1 MKILVHGAGGHMG
14 QVVCRMAESGKC
26 GARLMAQVSPEFS
39 SNPANDVYTTLN
51 EFEDNVD
58 VVGDFSNHNSTPAL
72 LDYCIARKFPVVIAT
87 TGQTEAEKEM
97 IKEAAKQIPVFF
109 SANMSVGIAVLANIA
124 RKAAKVF
131 PDADIEIIERH
142 HNRKMD
148 VPSGTALLLADAIH
162 EARTDAEFV
171 IGRHE
176 NGRRRHQ
183 EIGIHSL
190 RLGNEVGTHEIIITN
205 GNETITLKHEAESR
219 ELFAEGALKAAAFLC
234 GKEPGLY
241 TMKDLLA

>member
-1 MKILVHGAGGHMG
+1 
-14 QVVCRMAESGKC
+14 
-26 GARLMAQVSPEFS
+26 
-39 SNPANDVYTTLN
+39 
-51 EFEDNVD
+51 
-58 VVGDFSNHNSTPAL
+58 
-72 LDYCIARKFPVVIAT
+72 
-87 TGQTEAEKEM
+87 
-97 IKEAAKQIPVFF
+97 
-109 SANMSVGIAVLANIA
+109 
-124 RKAAKVF
+124 
-131 PDADIEIIERH
+131 
-142 HNRKMD
+142 MD

>member
-58 VVGDFSNHNSTPAL
+58 VVVDFSNHNATPAL

-124 RKAAKVF
+124 RKAAKV
-131 PDADIEIIERH
+131 
-142 HNRKMD
+142 
-148 VPSGTALLLADAIH
+148 
-162 EARTDAEFV
+162 
-171 IGRHE
+171 

>member
-51 EFEDNVD
+51 EFEDDVD
-58 VVGDFSNHNSTPAL
+58 VVVDFSNHNSTPAL

-131 PDADIEIIERH
+131 PDADIEIIE
-142 HNRKMD
+142 
-148 VPSGTALLLADAIH
+148 
-162 EARTDAEFV
+162 
-171 IGRHE
+171 
-176 NGRRRHQ
+176 
-183 EIGIHSL
+183 
-190 RLGNEVGTHEIIITN
+190 
-205 GNETITLKHEAESR
+205 
-219 ELFAEGALKAAAFLC
+219 
-234 GKEPGLY
+234 
-241 TMKDLLA
+241 

>member
-14 QVVCRMAESGKC
+14 QVVCRMAEEGRY

-39 SNPANDVYTTLN
+39 TNPINDVYSNLDA
-51 EFEDNVD
+51 FEETVD
-58 VVGDFSNHNSTPAL
+58 VVVDFSNPKSTETL
-72 LDYCIARKFPVVIAT
+72 LNYCIEKNFPVVIAT
-87 TGQTEAEKEM
+87 TGQTEADKNL
-97 IKEAAKQIPVFF
+97 IKEAAEKIPVFF
-109 SANMSVGIAVLANIA
+109 SANMSVGIAVLSEIA
-124 RKAAKVF
+124 RKVAAVF
-131 PDADIEIIERH
+131 PDADIEIVERH

-148 VPSGTALLLADAIH
+148 VPSGTALLLANSIH

-190 RLGNEVGTHEIIITN
+190 RLGNEAGTHEIIITN
-205 GNETITLKHEAESR
+205 GNETITLKHEAENR
-219 ELFAEGALKAAAFLC
+219 DLFAEGALKAAAFLV

-241 TMKDLLA
+241 NMKDLLS